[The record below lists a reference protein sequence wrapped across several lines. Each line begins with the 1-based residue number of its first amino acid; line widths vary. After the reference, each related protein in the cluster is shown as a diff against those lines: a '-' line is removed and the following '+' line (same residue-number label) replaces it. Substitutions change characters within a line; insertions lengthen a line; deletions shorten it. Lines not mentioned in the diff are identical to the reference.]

1 MAPPGN
7 WVIMCTLDK
16 EKEAAMAKGQMR
28 KPKEAKKPKKNAPEK
43 AKAGASSAGLTSSK
57 KA

>member
-1 MAPPGN
+1 
-7 WVIMCTLDK
+7 
-16 EKEAAMAKGQMR
+16 MAKGQVR

-43 AKAGASSAGLTSSK
+43 AKPGAPSSVGLTSK